1 MSDTLEQAIPMIQR
15 TPLDLPD
22 ATTLAPHEE
31 AARLVTG
38 ARNEA
43 YDHPFD
49 NFQRTAH
56 IWNGLLYGRLTTPL
70 TPEDVALMMLG
81 VKMAR
86 EAYRHKDDN
95 LVDAHGYLM
104 TLQMVLDR
112 RAEADQD

>member
-1 MSDTLEQAIPMIQR
+1 MSEANIAMIHR
-15 TPLDLPD
+15 TPASLIEAEP
-22 ATTLAPHEE
+22 LAPHEE

-38 ARNEA
+38 DRNES
-43 YDHPFD
+43 YDHPYD

-56 IWNGLLYGRLTTPL
+56 IWNGILYDRLSTPL

-81 VKMAR
+81 VKVAR
-86 EAYRHKDDN
+86 EAYKHKDDN

-112 RAEADQD
+112 RAEVGQE

>member
-1 MSDTLEQAIPMIQR
+1 MNDTNLAMIQR
-15 TPLDLPD
+15 TLIIAEPD
-22 ATTLAPHEE
+22 SLAPHEE
-31 AARLVTG
+31 AAKLVTG
-38 ARNEA
+38 ARNES

-56 IWNGLLYGRLTTPL
+56 IWNGLLYGKLGEGQEITA
-70 TPEDVALMMLG
+70 EDVALMMLG

-104 TLQMVLDR
+104 PLQMVLDR
-112 RAEADQD
+112 RAEEDQA